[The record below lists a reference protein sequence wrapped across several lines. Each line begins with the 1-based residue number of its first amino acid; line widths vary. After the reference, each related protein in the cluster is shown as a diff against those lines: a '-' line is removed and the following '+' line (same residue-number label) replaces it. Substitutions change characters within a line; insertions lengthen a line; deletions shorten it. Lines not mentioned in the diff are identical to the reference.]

1 MGLKVKERYLNGL
14 VLFEQAV
21 FGDERGFFLEAFRAD
36 EFDALGLPTEFLQDN
51 HSRSQKGVLRGMH
64 FQWDKPMGKL
74 IRVTRG
80 LALVAEIDIR
90 HNSPTLGEH
99 IKVELSEHNHYQL
112 WVPAGFANG
121 FLSLSDVVEVQYKCT
136 SIWNPK
142 AESNILW
149 SDNKVGIDWG
159 IENPNLSEK
168 DKVAQTLDEWLSK
181 PESKNFAI

>member
-1 MGLKVKERYLNGL
+1 MGLKVKERYLNGII
-14 VLFEQAV
+14 LFEQSV

-36 EFDALGLPTEFLQDN
+36 EFEMLGLPTQFLQDN

-80 LALVAEIDIR
+80 AALVAEIDIR
-90 HNSPTLGEH
+90 HNSPTLAEH
-99 IKVELSEHNHYQL
+99 IKVELNEENKYQL

-121 FLSLSDVVEVQYKCT
+121 FLSLSDIVEVQYKCT

-149 SDNKVGIDWG
+149 NDKRVGIEWG
-159 IENPNLSEK
+159 MENPSLSDK
-168 DKVAQTLDEWLSK
+168 DKVAQTLDEWLASPNSK
-181 PESKNFAI
+181 EFSI